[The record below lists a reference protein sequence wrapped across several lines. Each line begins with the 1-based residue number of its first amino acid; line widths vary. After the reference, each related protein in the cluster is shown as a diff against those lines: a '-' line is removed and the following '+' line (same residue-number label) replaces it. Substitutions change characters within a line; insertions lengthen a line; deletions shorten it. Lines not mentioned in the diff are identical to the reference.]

1 MKPAADEE
9 EYESSLE
16 AELRSELELTRIVRR
31 GRTAEEPT
39 VVGTLAERV
48 NGIEERRCRAF
59 VEPVEHIEDLTDQI
73 KPESFAKSDGTRQ
86 THVDRREA
94 MSGTHVAPEAS
105 SCELAVNDQRSTSG
119 SSRNAES
126 SV

>member
-31 GRTAEEPT
+31 GRTAEEPA
-39 VVGTLAERV
+39 VVGTFAECVDR
-48 NGIEERRCRAF
+48 IEERGCRTF
-59 VEPVEHIEDLTDQI
+59 VEAVEHIEDLTDQI
-73 KPESFAKSDGTRQ
+73 KPETLAEPDRTRQ
-86 THVDRREA
+86 THIDRSEA
-94 MSGTHVAPEAS
+94 MSGAHVS
-105 SCELAVNDQRSTSG
+105 SQVAGCELAIDDQRTAAG